1 MGVGESFSTGV
12 GGKEGG
18 LRPAFFAFLPFCYV
32 VCIMKNAK
40 LFYNDT
46 KNAEILKIF
55 RFFYYKST
63 AF

>member
-1 MGVGESFSTGV
+1 MGV